1 MKKIYF
7 SFFIF
12 LTPFYGE
19 DIEPKYLCSHEKSAS
34 RWQAQ
39 NSTLNQNQEKIDIK
53 FYELNL
59 DIDFNSSRLRGSV
72 TVNGVIGNIYPDFIE
87 LDLYDNMTVDSI
99 LQNNIPIL
107 YLHENDM
114 LKIPISDITL
124 NDENLFSLTIFYQ
137 GTPDHCGAGGFKFDE
152 HQNIGHV
159 WTLSEAYC
167 ARSWWPCKDDPSDK
181 ADSVNI
187 IVSVPIEPAY
197 IVASNGLLS
206 STTINNN
213 KKTYFW
219 KERYPITTYLISLAI
234 YPYTKWVDQYV
245 SPISSDTMLIEHY
258 VFPDRYEASYP
269 NYSLTKDM
277 LSFFSELF
285 GEYPFISE
293 KYGHADFTW
302 GGGMEHQTLSSM
314 GSFSQNLMVHELGH
328 SWWGNLIT
336 CKTFND
342 IWLNEGF
349 ARYCQALWAEHM
361 YGREAYFDFMNNHA
375 YYGAGTI
382 YVENPSSNSQI
393 FSAGLSYNK
402 ASWVLHMLRHKVGE
416 TMFFDILKSYAS
428 NDSLSYNAAST
439 SDFQKVCEDISG
451 LDFEQ
456 FFQQW
461 IYGEKYPK
469 YELSWWHEGNGI
481 YNVKI
486 DQVQSYNFFS
496 MPIDLK
502 FSGSAGPMLV
512 DTTIVIENNNS
523 SQLYEFSGFNFLVEN
538 VMLDPENW
546 ILKEA
551 TYSVN
556 EIDNIL
562 PDRVEVEK
570 AFPNPFNSKVKL
582 SFYINPQ
589 FGDTHVNV
597 NIFDLRGKIVESLI
611 DNEFIPGYHTTFWN
625 ANGKSSGV
633 YFIQLATDNYID
645 SQKILFLK

>member
-19 DIEPKYLCSHEKSAS
+19 DIEPKYLCSHEKSAY

-59 DIDFNSSRLRGSV
+59 DIDFNSSRIRGSV

-124 NDENLFSLTIFYQ
+124 DDENLFSLTIFYQ

-187 IVSVPIEPAY
+187 IISVPLEPAY

-219 KERYPITTYLISLAI
+219 KERYPITTYLVSLAI

-486 DQVQSYNFFS
+486 DQVQSNDIFS

-523 SQLYEFSGFNFLVEN
+523 SQLYEFSGFNFLLEN

-589 FGDTHVNV
+589 FGDTHVRV
-597 NIFDLRGKIVESLI
+597 NIFDSRGKIVESLI
-611 DNEFIPGYHTTFWN
+611 DNEFMPGYHTTFWN

-633 YFIQLATDNYID
+633 YFIQLATDNYIN

>member
-34 RWQAQ
+34 RWQTQ

-59 DIDFNSSRLRGSV
+59 DIDFNSSRIRGSV

-114 LKIPISDITL
+114 LKIPLSDITL
-124 NDENLFSLTIFYQ
+124 DDENLFSLTIFYQ

-187 IVSVPIEPAY
+187 IISVPIEPAY

-219 KERYPITTYLISLAI
+219 KERYPITTYLVSLAI

>member
-124 NDENLFSLTIFYQ
+124 NEENLFSLTIFYQ

-187 IVSVPIEPAY
+187 IISVPIEPAY

-219 KERYPITTYLISLAI
+219 KERYPITTYLVSLAI

-461 IYGEKYPK
+461 IYGERYPK

-589 FGDTHVNV
+589 FGDTHLSV
-597 NIFDLRGKIVESLI
+597 NIFDSRGKIVESLI
-611 DNEFIPGYHTTFWN
+611 DNEFMPGYHTTFWN

>member
-12 LTPFYGE
+12 LTPFYGG
-19 DIEPKYLCSHEKSAS
+19 DIEPKYLCSHEKSAY

-59 DIDFNSSRLRGSV
+59 DIDFNSSRIRGSV

-124 NDENLFSLTIFYQ
+124 SDENLFSLTIFYQ

-187 IVSVPIEPAY
+187 IISVPLEPAY

-219 KERYPITTYLISLAI
+219 KERYPITTYLVSLAI

-416 TMFFDILKSYAS
+416 NMFFDILKSYAS

-486 DQVQSYNFFS
+486 DQIQSNDIFS

-523 SQLYEFSGFNFLVEN
+523 SQLYEFSGFNFLLEN

-597 NIFDLRGKIVESLI
+597 NIFDSRGKIVESLI
-611 DNEFIPGYHTTFWN
+611 DNEFMPGYHTTFWN

>member
-34 RWQAQ
+34 RWQTQ

-114 LKIPISDITL
+114 LKIPLSDITL
-124 NDENLFSLTIFYQ
+124 DDENLFSLTIFYQ

-219 KERYPITTYLISLAI
+219 KERYPITTYLVSLAI

-512 DTTIVIENNNS
+512 DTTIVIENNNF

-589 FGDTHVNV
+589 FGDTHVSV
-597 NIFDLRGKIVESLI
+597 NIFDSRGKIVESLI
-611 DNEFIPGYHTTFWN
+611 NNEFIPGYHTTFWN

>member
-114 LKIPISDITL
+114 LKIPLSDITL
-124 NDENLFSLTIFYQ
+124 DDENLFSLTIFYQ

-187 IVSVPIEPAY
+187 IVSVPTEPAY

-219 KERYPITTYLISLAI
+219 KERYPITTYLVSLAI

-416 TMFFDILKSYAS
+416 TMFFDILKSYAL

-597 NIFDLRGKIVESLI
+597 NIFDSRGKVVESLI
-611 DNEFIPGYHTTFWN
+611 DNEFMPGYHTTFWN

>member
-107 YLHENDM
+107 YLHENDI

-219 KERYPITTYLISLAI
+219 KERYPITTYLVSLAI

-512 DTTIVIENNNS
+512 DTTIVIENNNF

-556 EIDNIL
+556 EINNIL

-589 FGDTHVNV
+589 FGDTHVSV
-597 NIFDLRGKIVESLI
+597 NIFDSRGKIIESLI
-611 DNEFIPGYHTTFWN
+611 DNEFMPGYHTTFWN

>member
-34 RWQAQ
+34 RWQTQ

-59 DIDFNSSRLRGSV
+59 DIDFNLSRIRGSV

-187 IVSVPIEPAY
+187 IISVPIEPAY

-219 KERYPITTYLISLAI
+219 KERYPITTYLVSLAI

-502 FSGSAGPMLV
+502 FSGSAGPLLV

-589 FGDTHVNV
+589 FGDTHVSV
-597 NIFDLRGKIVESLI
+597 NIFDSRGKIVQSLI
-611 DNEFIPGYHTTFWN
+611 DNEFMPGYHTTFWN

>member
-34 RWQAQ
+34 RWQTQ

-59 DIDFNSSRLRGSV
+59 DIDFNSSRIRGSV
-72 TVNGVIGNIYPDFIE
+72 TVNGVVGNIYPDFIE

-124 NDENLFSLTIFYQ
+124 DDENLFSLTIFYQ

-219 KERYPITTYLISLAI
+219 KERYPITTYLVSLAI

-416 TMFFDILKSYAS
+416 TMFFDILKSYAP

-502 FSGSAGPMLV
+502 FSGSAGPILV

-589 FGDTHVNV
+589 YGDTHVNV

-611 DNEFIPGYHTTFWN
+611 DNEFMPGYHTTFWN

>member
-34 RWQAQ
+34 RWQTQ

-53 FYELNL
+53 FYELKL
-59 DIDFNSSRLRGSV
+59 DIDFNSSRIHGSV

-114 LKIPISDITL
+114 LKIPISDIAVD
-124 NDENLFSLTIFYQ
+124 DENLFSLTIFYQ

-187 IVSVPIEPAY
+187 IISVPLEPAY

-219 KERYPITTYLISLAI
+219 KERYPITTYLVSLAI

-551 TYSVN
+551 THSVN

-611 DNEFIPGYHTTFWN
+611 DNEFIPGYHTTFWY

>member
-19 DIEPKYLCSHEKSAS
+19 GIEPKYLCSHEKSAS
-34 RWQAQ
+34 RWQTQ

-59 DIDFNSSRLRGSV
+59 DINFNSSRIRGSV

-87 LDLYDNMTVDSI
+87 LDFYDNMTVDSI

-114 LKIPISDITL
+114 LKIPISDITID
-124 NDENLFSLTIFYQ
+124 DENLFSLTIFYQ

-187 IVSVPIEPAY
+187 IISVPLEPAY

-206 STTINNN
+206 STTINSN

-219 KERYPITTYLISLAI
+219 KERYPITTYLVSLAI

-416 TMFFDILKSYAS
+416 TMFFDILKTYAS

-451 LDFEQ
+451 LDLEQ

-502 FSGSAGPMLV
+502 FAGSAGPMLV

>member
-34 RWQAQ
+34 RWQTQ

-59 DIDFNSSRLRGSV
+59 DIDFNSSRIHGSV

-114 LKIPISDITL
+114 LKIPLSDITL
-124 NDENLFSLTIFYQ
+124 DDENLFSLTIFYQ
-137 GTPDHCGAGGFKFDE
+137 GTPNHCGAGGFKFDE

-219 KERYPITTYLISLAI
+219 KERYPITTYLVSLAI

-512 DTTIVIENNNS
+512 DTTIVIENNNF

>member
-114 LKIPISDITL
+114 LKIPLSDITL
-124 NDENLFSLTIFYQ
+124 DDENLFSLTIFYQ

-219 KERYPITTYLISLAI
+219 KERYPITTYLVSLAI

-512 DTTIVIENNNS
+512 DTTIVIENNNF

>member
-34 RWQAQ
+34 RWQTQ

-219 KERYPITTYLISLAI
+219 KERYPITTYLVSLAI

-416 TMFFDILKSYAS
+416 TMFFDILKSYAL

-512 DTTIVIENNNS
+512 DTTIVIENNNF

-625 ANGKSSGV
+625 ANGKSTGV

>member
-361 YGREAYFDFMNNHA
+361 YGKEAYFDFMNNHA

-512 DTTIVIENNNS
+512 DTTIVIENNNF

-611 DNEFIPGYHTTFWN
+611 DNEFMPGYHTTFWN

>member
-12 LTPFYGE
+12 LAPFYGE

-34 RWQAQ
+34 RWQTQ

-59 DIDFNSSRLRGSV
+59 DIDFNSSRIRGSV

-99 LQNNIPIL
+99 LHNDIPIS
-107 YLHENDM
+107 YVHENDM

-124 NDENLFSLTIFYQ
+124 NNENLFSLTIFYL

-187 IVSVPIEPAY
+187 IISVPIEPAY

-219 KERYPITTYLISLAI
+219 KERYPITTYLVSLAI

-349 ARYCQALWAEHM
+349 ARYCQALWAEHR

-589 FGDTHVNV
+589 FGDTHVSV
-597 NIFDLRGKIVESLI
+597 NIFDSRGKIIESLI

>member
-34 RWQAQ
+34 RWQTQ

-59 DIDFNSSRLRGSV
+59 DINFNSSRIRGSV

-87 LDLYDNMTVDSI
+87 LDFYDNMTVDSI

-114 LKIPISDITL
+114 LKIPISDITID
-124 NDENLFSLTIFYQ
+124 DENLFSLTIFYQ

-187 IVSVPIEPAY
+187 IISVPLEPAY

-206 STTINNN
+206 STTINSN

-219 KERYPITTYLISLAI
+219 KERYPITTYLVSLAI

-451 LDFEQ
+451 LDLEQ

-523 SQLYEFSGFNFLVEN
+523 SQLYEFFGFNFLVEN

-570 AFPNPFNSKVKL
+570 AFPNPFNSMVKL

>member
-39 NSTLNQNQEKIDIK
+39 NSTLNQKQEKIDIK

-59 DIDFNSSRLRGSV
+59 DIDFNSSRIRGSV
-72 TVNGVIGNIYPDFIE
+72 IVNGVIGNIYPDFIE

-124 NDENLFSLTIFYQ
+124 DDENLFSLTIFYQ

-187 IVSVPIEPAY
+187 IISVPLEPAY

-219 KERYPITTYLISLAI
+219 KERYPITTYLVSLAI

-461 IYGEKYPK
+461 IYGERYPK

-512 DTTIVIENNNS
+512 DTTIVIENNNF

-589 FGDTHVNV
+589 FGDTHVSV
-597 NIFDLRGKIVESLI
+597 NIFDSRGKIIESLI

>member
-114 LKIPISDITL
+114 LKIPLSDITL
-124 NDENLFSLTIFYQ
+124 DDENLFSLTIFYQ

-187 IVSVPIEPAY
+187 IISVPLEPAY

-219 KERYPITTYLISLAI
+219 KERYPITTYLVSLAI

>member
-219 KERYPITTYLISLAI
+219 KERYPITTYLVSLAI

-361 YGREAYFDFMNNHA
+361 YGKEAYFDFMNNHA

-502 FSGSAGPMLV
+502 FSGSAGPILV

>member
-59 DIDFNSSRLRGSV
+59 DIDFNSSRIRGSV

-124 NDENLFSLTIFYQ
+124 DDENLFSLTIFYQ

-187 IVSVPIEPAY
+187 IISVPIEPAY

-219 KERYPITTYLISLAI
+219 KERYPITTYLVSLAI

>member
-7 SFFIF
+7 PFFIF

-124 NDENLFSLTIFYQ
+124 DDENLFSLTIFYQ

-187 IVSVPIEPAY
+187 IISVPLEPAY

-219 KERYPITTYLISLAI
+219 KERYPITTYLVSLAI

>member
-187 IVSVPIEPAY
+187 IVSVPTEPAY

-219 KERYPITTYLISLAI
+219 KERYPITTYLVSLAI

>member
-187 IVSVPIEPAY
+187 IISVPLEPAY

-219 KERYPITTYLISLAI
+219 KERYPITTYLVSLAI

-597 NIFDLRGKIVESLI
+597 NIFDSRGKIVESLI

>member
-219 KERYPITTYLISLAI
+219 KERYPITTYLVSLAI

-512 DTTIVIENNNS
+512 DTTIVIENNNF

>member
-219 KERYPITTYLISLAI
+219 KERYPITTYLVSLAI

-461 IYGEKYPK
+461 IYGERYPK

-502 FSGSAGPMLV
+502 FSGSAGPSLV

>member
-187 IVSVPIEPAY
+187 IISVPIEPAY

-219 KERYPITTYLISLAI
+219 KERYPITTYLVSLAI

-597 NIFDLRGKIVESLI
+597 NIFDSRGKVVESLI
-611 DNEFIPGYHTTFWN
+611 DNEFMPGYHTTFWN

>member
-206 STTINNN
+206 STTINSN

-219 KERYPITTYLISLAI
+219 KERYPITTYLVSLAI

-589 FGDTHVNV
+589 YGDTHVNV

>member
-34 RWQAQ
+34 RWQTQ

-59 DIDFNSSRLRGSV
+59 DINFNSSRIRGSV

-87 LDLYDNMTVDSI
+87 LDFYDNMTVDSI

-114 LKIPISDITL
+114 LKIPISDITID
-124 NDENLFSLTIFYQ
+124 DENLFSLTIFYQ

-187 IVSVPIEPAY
+187 IISVPLEPAY

-206 STTINNN
+206 STTINSN

-219 KERYPITTYLISLAI
+219 KERYPITTYLVSLAI

-416 TMFFDILKSYAS
+416 TMFFDILKTYAS

-451 LDFEQ
+451 LDLEQ

>member
-59 DIDFNSSRLRGSV
+59 DIDFNSSRIRGSV

-219 KERYPITTYLISLAI
+219 KERYPITTYLVSLAI

-502 FSGSAGPMLV
+502 FSGSAGPSLV

>member
-59 DIDFNSSRLRGSV
+59 DIDFNSSRIHGSV

-114 LKIPISDITL
+114 LKIPLSDITL
-124 NDENLFSLTIFYQ
+124 DDENLFSLTIFYQ

-219 KERYPITTYLISLAI
+219 KERYPITTYLVSLAI

>member
-34 RWQAQ
+34 RWQTQ

-59 DIDFNSSRLRGSV
+59 DIDFNSSRIRGSV

-187 IVSVPIEPAY
+187 IISVPLEPAY

-219 KERYPITTYLISLAI
+219 KERYPITTYLVSLAI

>member
-34 RWQAQ
+34 RWQTQ

-59 DIDFNSSRLRGSV
+59 DIDFNSSRIHGSV

-124 NDENLFSLTIFYQ
+124 NNENLFSLTIFYQ

-219 KERYPITTYLISLAI
+219 KERYPITTYLVSLAI

-597 NIFDLRGKIVESLI
+597 NIFDSRGKIIESLI

>member
-34 RWQAQ
+34 RWQTQ

-59 DIDFNSSRLRGSV
+59 DIDFNSSRIHGSV

-114 LKIPISDITL
+114 LKIPLSDITL
-124 NDENLFSLTIFYQ
+124 DDENLFSLTIFYQ

-187 IVSVPIEPAY
+187 IISVPLEPAY

-219 KERYPITTYLISLAI
+219 KERYPITTYLVSLAI

-512 DTTIVIENNNS
+512 DTTIVIENNNF

-597 NIFDLRGKIVESLI
+597 NIFDSRGKIVESLI
-611 DNEFIPGYHTTFWN
+611 DNEFMPGYHTTFWN

>member
-59 DIDFNSSRLRGSV
+59 DIDFNSSRIRGSV

-219 KERYPITTYLISLAI
+219 KERYPITTYLVSLAI

-502 FSGSAGPMLV
+502 FSGSAGPILV

>member
-12 LTPFYGE
+12 LAPFYGE

-34 RWQAQ
+34 RWHAQ

-59 DIDFNSSRLRGSV
+59 DVDFNLSRIRGSV
-72 TVNGVIGNIYPDFIE
+72 TVDGVIGNIYPDFIE

-114 LKIPISDITL
+114 LKIPISDITID
-124 NDENLFSLTIFYQ
+124 DENLFSLTIFYQ

-187 IVSVPIEPAY
+187 IISVPLEPAY
-197 IVASNGLLS
+197 IVASNGLIS

-219 KERYPITTYLISLAI
+219 KERYPITTYLVSLAI

-328 SWWGNLIT
+328 CWWGNLIT

-416 TMFFDILKSYAS
+416 DIFFDILKSYAS

-461 IYGEKYPK
+461 IYGERYPK

-486 DQVQSYNFFS
+486 DQIQSNDIFS

-502 FSGSAGPMLV
+502 FSGSAGPLLV

-570 AFPNPFNSKVKL
+570 VFPNPFNSKVKL

-597 NIFDLRGKIVESLI
+597 NIFDSRGKIVESLI
-611 DNEFIPGYHTTFWN
+611 DNEFMPGYHTKFWN

>member
-34 RWQAQ
+34 RWQTQ

-59 DIDFNSSRLRGSV
+59 DIDFNSSRIHGSV

-512 DTTIVIENNNS
+512 DTTIVIENNNF

-597 NIFDLRGKIVESLI
+597 NIFDSRGKIIESLI
-611 DNEFIPGYHTTFWN
+611 DNEFMPGYHTTFWN

>member
-59 DIDFNSSRLRGSV
+59 DIDFNSSRIRGSV

-124 NDENLFSLTIFYQ
+124 DDENLFSLTIFYQ

-187 IVSVPIEPAY
+187 IISVPLEPAY

-219 KERYPITTYLISLAI
+219 KERYPITTYLVSLAI

-512 DTTIVIENNNS
+512 DTTIVIENNNF

-589 FGDTHVNV
+589 FGDTHVSV
-597 NIFDLRGKIVESLI
+597 NIFDSRGKIVESLI

>member
-34 RWQAQ
+34 RWQTQ

-59 DIDFNSSRLRGSV
+59 DIDFNSSRIHGSV

-114 LKIPISDITL
+114 LKIPLSDITL
-124 NDENLFSLTIFYQ
+124 DDENLFSLTIFYQ

-187 IVSVPIEPAY
+187 IISVPLEPAY

-219 KERYPITTYLISLAI
+219 KERYPITTYLVSLAI

-416 TMFFDILKSYAS
+416 TMFFDILKSYAL

-512 DTTIVIENNNS
+512 DTTIVIENNNF

>member
-34 RWQAQ
+34 RWQTQ

-59 DIDFNSSRLRGSV
+59 DIDFNLSRIRGSV

-107 YLHENDM
+107 YLHENDI

-124 NDENLFSLTIFYQ
+124 DDENLFSLTIFYQ

-187 IVSVPIEPAY
+187 IVSVPTEPAY

-219 KERYPITTYLISLAI
+219 KERYPITTYLVSLAI

-461 IYGEKYPK
+461 IYGERYPK

-589 FGDTHVNV
+589 FGDTHVSV
-597 NIFDLRGKIVESLI
+597 NIFDSRGKIIESLI
-611 DNEFIPGYHTTFWN
+611 DNEFMPGYHTTFWN